1 MRTSLILSVATAFL
15 SSCLLQ
21 RTEAQQLCNGY
32 AGLCS
37 KTYDVVT
44 YATTHNA
51 YSYTPPG
58 ALALNQD
65 NNITIQLGDGIRALM
80 LDAYQSNN
88 TNDIELCHTSY
99 LFETSQTTATTTT
112 MVKKPNTHRNQSLGS
127 LLDAGPLSKVLTQIK
142 TFMDTNPN
150 EVITIFWENAGS
162 LPASQF
168 ETVYTNAGLSSYL
181 YTQTAGNKSWPTL
194 AQMISSGKRLVNYI
208 DHGADS
214 SVPWLMNE
222 YSYIF
227 ETPYQ
232 ISKGDEYPCTVDRP
246 LNQRQQMYVLNHFL
260 SGNITIGGQTFDLPQ
275 PGVAATTNGPDLI
288 THVNDCQK
296 TFAQNP
302 SFLAVDFYEKGS
314 ILPTVAQLNGVTW
327 NNKAPTQPSSTTS
340 DAPTVKIVDIKTLGL
355 AALAAAFGFITL

>member
-65 NNITIQLGDGIRALM
+65 NNIPIQLGDGIRALM

-88 TNDIELCHTSY
+88 TNDIELCHTSC
-99 LFETSQTTATTTT
+99 
-112 MVKKPNTHRNQSLGS
+112 S
-127 LLDAGPLSKVLTQIK
+127 LLDAGPLSKVLAQIK

-168 ETVYTNAGLSSYL
+168 DTVYTNAGLSSYL
-181 YTQTAGNKSWPTL
+181 YTQTAGNKTWPTL
-194 AQMISSGKRLVNYI
+194 AEMISSGKRLVNYI

-327 NNKAPTQPSSTTS
+327 NNKAPTQPSSTKS